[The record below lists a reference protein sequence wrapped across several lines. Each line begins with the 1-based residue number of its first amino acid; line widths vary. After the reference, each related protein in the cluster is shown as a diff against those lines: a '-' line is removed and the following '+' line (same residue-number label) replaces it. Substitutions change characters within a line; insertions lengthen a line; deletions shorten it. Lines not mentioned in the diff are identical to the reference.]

1 MPFMNKMKL
10 LLTLA
15 APAMLIQA
23 AQAQSSRLT
32 AQAHWIHNGA
42 EFKRYDSTA
51 YNYLSTSRGGDL
63 NSQLKFDEGT
73 SWIFV
78 MGDTQNNNQ
87 RWIQE
92 FDASNNLTTSVEQN
106 WDMVLMTWA
115 NTFKS
120 IYTYNANNTK
130 ATMIRQHWDGT
141 SAWIT
146 DSKNTYSYNAA
157 GKLEQDQYATW
168 DGTAYT
174 LQSDVTY
181 YYDAAGNKINET
193 GRDWSTTTPVY
204 TNRINYTYNTS
215 NKLKTLTNGNWS
227 GTAWTDVD
235 MYTHEYD
242 TAGNKVS
249 TLHSIWNGTAFQNER
264 LSIYASFTGGNP
276 ATETVQMWD
285 TTGTG
290 SWKDTYHY
298 TNTYNNG
305 KLASSTR
312 QSYDNSIP
320 GWVSASGDTKANYYY
335 GTFVS
340 VKSVSNNGGTATLFP
355 VPAES
360 MLNIQLNWN
369 RAQAATVIIADMQ
382 GRVVKTTSVAAG
394 QNNISFN
401 VADLADGIYMVNIN
415 GAEGQIVKQIAVA
428 H

>member
-1 MPFMNKMKL
+1 MNKMKL

-15 APAMLIQA
+15 APALLFQA

-92 FDASNNLTTSVEQN
+92 FDANNNLTTSVEQN

-141 SAWIT
+141 SSWIT

-157 GKLEQDQYATW
+157 GKMEQDQYATW

-204 TNRINYTYNTS
+204 TNRINYTYTTS

-242 TAGNKVS
+242 TTGNKVS
-249 TLHSIWNGTAFQNER
+249 TLHSIWNGTAFQNSQ
-264 LSIYASFTGGNP
+264 LSLYSSFTGGN
-276 ATETVQMWD
+276 AASETVQMWD

-290 SWKDTYHY
+290 SWKDTYHFAH
-298 TNTYNNG
+298 TYNSNG
-305 KLASSTR
+305 KLTSSTR
-312 QSYDNSIP
+312 QSYDMSIP
-320 GWVSASGDTKANYYY
+320 GWVSASGDTKTNYYY

-360 MLNIQLNWN
+360 TLNIQLNWN
-369 RAQAATVIIADMQ
+369 RAQASTVIIADMQ

-401 VADLADGIYMVNIN
+401 VADLADGIYMVNIS